1 MSGVVCERLAGCNS
15 ESLDAYLRGVGF
27 FLLAGRVDSLVRA
40 WWDEDG
46 ILNFVSRGVDPIARA
61 IAEDVLSGGRLITP
75 VQTPWRGST
84 GRSRSF
90 VELRNAA
97 DEDELD
103 WFDACALPRVE
114 ELGQRRRG
122 AAERSERENNPL
134 LGQGG
139 GFGRSEI
146 AAAHEDALSKLRGSG
161 LSPAELADVL
171 VSLLCHRSINDA
183 VTRKLSTDRAVLGAY
198 QSGRATGPGLSSR
211 DVEPTRQTSRTNAW
225 DVVLVIEGLRA
236 FRGIPT
242 RRPEPTARVQGS
254 FPLVARARPVATG
267 PGEVVE
273 GREDP
278 ADTFEFFAPLWSQP
292 CSPRVFR
299 HLLGTARLR
308 TARGV
313 ARDTLDAVLV
323 QAAKA
328 ARGLGFDRLVRFAF
342 IPGSDPRYRY
352 AVRRGSVRA
361 RGLRGAATALE
372 EIVPFLGHLER
383 TVPQEVRE
391 KRTALSMARRRL
403 EDALAALGV
412 ERPAVPPDRLLQ
424 ARQVQDVL
432 IALALMQPVAA
443 RVFRARASRQ
453 DLAAPSLSP
462 RWLHLADDGSPE
474 YRLARA
480 LVSGLAVGPVSVLRR
495 TLLPQREREGL
506 WVLDSDA
513 AVPDLERV
521 GNPLETLVR
530 LALLAVRRRDRN
542 VPLVRLGQARMGDV
556 ALLLS
561 GTLGSEGER
570 RLLLLAAALAGIRL
584 AGGVEP
590 LESDDALRAGIG
602 ADPARLMLAAQAADE
617 EVAEAAW
624 VERAELLAS
633 LLLAGRC
640 DAARVAADRELR
652 RRGLELLPQPP
663 LGSPPPGKLS
673 HLALAVLL
681 PFGSQQRQILAGV
694 VSVMSIPMLE
704 GGVR

>member
-1 MSGVVCERLAGCNS
+1 MSGGFCERLAGCNS

-46 ILNFVSRGVDPIARA
+46 ILNFASRGVDPIARA

-90 VELRNAA
+90 VVLRNAA
-97 DEDELD
+97 DEHELD

-146 AAAHEDALSKLRGSG
+146 AAAHEDALSKLRGSRLG
-161 LSPAELADVL
+161 PAALADVL

-183 VTRKLSTDRAVLGAY
+183 VTRKLSTVRAVLGAY
-198 QSGRATGPGLSSR
+198 QSGRATGPGLSSK
-211 DVEPTRQTSRTNAW
+211 DVEPTSQKSWTNAW
-225 DVVLVIEGLRA
+225 DLVLVIEGLRA

-308 TARGV
+308 TGRGV

-342 IPGSDPRYRY
+342 VPGSDPRYRY

-361 RGLRGAATALE
+361 RGLRGAAAALE
-372 EIVPFLGHLER
+372 EIVPFLRRLER
-383 TVPQEVRE
+383 AISEEPPVLR
-391 KRTALSMARRRL
+391 RARRRL

-412 ERPAVPPDRLLQ
+412 ERPGTLPDRMFQ
-424 ARQVQDVL
+424 ARQVQNVL
-432 IALALMQPVAA
+432 IALALMQPAA
-443 RVFRARASRQ
+443 ARASRADALRQ
-453 DLAAPSLSP
+453 GLAAPSLSP

-480 LVSGLAVGPVSVLRR
+480 LVSGLAVGSVSVLRR

-584 AGGVEP
+584 AGSVEP

-663 LGSPPPGKLS
+663 LGSPSPGKLS

-694 VSVMSIPMLE
+694 VSVMSIPILE
-704 GGVR
+704 GGV

>member
-46 ILNFVSRGVDPIARA
+46 ILNFASRGVDHIARA
-61 IAEDVLSGGRLITP
+61 IAEAVLSDGRLIAP

-84 GRSRSF
+84 GRIRSF
-90 VELRNAA
+90 VVLRNAA
-97 DEDELD
+97 AEDELD

-114 ELGQRRRG
+114 ELEQRRRG
-122 AAERSERENNPL
+122 APERSERENNPL

-146 AAAHEDALSKLRGSG
+146 AAAHEDALSKLRGSR
-161 LSPAELADVL
+161 LSPAALADVL

-183 VTRKLSTDRAVLGAY
+183 ATRKLSTTRAVLGAY

-254 FPLVARARPVATG
+254 FPLVAQACPVATG

-342 IPGSDPRYRY
+342 VPGSDPRYRY
-352 AVRRGSVRA
+352 AVWRGSVRA
-361 RGLRGAATALE
+361 RGLRGAAAALE
-372 EIVPFLGHLER
+372 EIVPFLRRLER
-383 TVPQEVRE
+383 AVPQEVRE
-391 KRTALSMARRRL
+391 KAPALSMARRRL

-412 ERPAVPPDRLLQ
+412 ERSAVPPDRMFQ

-432 IALALMQPVAA
+432 IALALMQPAAA
-443 RVFRARASRQ
+443 RVSRADASRQ

-480 LVSGLAVGPVSVLRR
+480 LVSGLAVCSVSVLRG
-495 TLLPQREREGL
+495 TLLPQREGEGL

-624 VERAELLAS
+624 VERTELLAS

-704 GGVR
+704 GGV

>member
-1 MSGVVCERLAGCNS
+1 MSALVWERLAGCNS

-27 FLLAGRVDSLVRA
+27 FLSAGRVDPTLRA
-40 WWDEDG
+40 WWDVDG
-46 ILNFVSRGVDPIARA
+46 ILNLASLGIGAIARA
-61 IAEDVLSGGRLITP
+61 IAEDVLEDRGLIAP
-75 VQTPWRGST
+75 VRTPWRGST
-84 GRSRSF
+84 GRTTSF
-90 VELRNAA
+90 VVLRNAA

-114 ELGQRRRG
+114 ELQEPRRG
-122 AAERSERENNPL
+122 GVERSERENNPL

-146 AAAHEDALSKLRGSG
+146 AAAHADAVWKLRASR
-161 LSPAELADVL
+161 LSAEALANVL
-171 VSLLCHRSINDA
+171 VSLVCQRTIDGALA
-183 VTRKLSTDRAVLGAY
+183 KKLSTTRAVLGAY

-211 DVEPTRQTSRTNAW
+211 DVEPTSQSSRTNAW
-225 DVVLVIEGLRA
+225 DVVLVIEGLRV

-267 PGEVVE
+267 PGQVNE

-278 ADTFEFFAPLWSQP
+278 TDTFEFFAPLWSQP
-292 CSPRVFR
+292 CSPRVLR
-299 HLLGTARLR
+299 HLIGTARLR
-308 TARGV
+308 TGRGV

-342 IPGSDPRYRY
+342 VPGSDPRYRY

-361 RGLRGAATALE
+361 RGLRGAAAALE
-372 EIVPFLGHLER
+372 EIVPFIRRLER
-383 TVPQEVRE
+383 AVRE
-391 KRTALSMARRRL
+391 EAPALRMARRRL

-412 ERPAVPPDRLLQ
+412 ERPGTSPDRMFQ

-432 IALALMQPVAA
+432 IALALMQPAA
-443 RVFRARASRQ
+443 AHASRADASQQ

-462 RWLHLADDGSPE
+462 RWLHLANDGSPE

-480 LVSGLAVGPVSVLRR
+480 LVSGLTVGSVSVLRT
-495 TLLPQREREGL
+495 TLLPQGEREGL

-513 AVPDLERV
+513 SVPDLERV
-521 GNPLETLVR
+521 GDPLETLVR

-561 GTLGSEGER
+561 GSLGSQGER

-584 AGGVEP
+584 GGGVEP
-590 LESDDALRAGIG
+590 LAADDALRAGIG
-602 ADPARLMLAAQAADE
+602 ADVARLMLAGQAADDGD
-617 EVAEAAW
+617 VAEAAW
-624 VERAELLAS
+624 LERAELLAS
-633 LLLAGRC
+633 LLLAGGL

-663 LGSPPPGKLS
+663 LGSPSPTRLS
-673 HLALAVLL
+673 RLALAVLFPL
-681 PFGSQQRQILAGV
+681 GSQQRQALADV
-694 VSVMSIPMLE
+694 VSVTSILMLE
-704 GGVR
+704 GGVQ